1 MPKQT
6 IKEHIAVLKEQNI
19 TQTKSI
25 DSLSKIMH
33 DHDALSQTFRQR
45 TLTNATDIGW
55 LRWGVRG
62 LYGSGLVSIVVW
74 LIVKYI
80 KQ

>member
-1 MPKQT
+1 MT
-6 IKEHIAVLKEQNI
+6 IKEQIAVLTEQN
-19 TQTKSI
+19 TAQTKSI
-25 DSLSKIMH
+25 DNLTKVMH
-33 DHDALSQTFRQR
+33 EHDVLSQTFRQR

-80 KQ
+80 TQ